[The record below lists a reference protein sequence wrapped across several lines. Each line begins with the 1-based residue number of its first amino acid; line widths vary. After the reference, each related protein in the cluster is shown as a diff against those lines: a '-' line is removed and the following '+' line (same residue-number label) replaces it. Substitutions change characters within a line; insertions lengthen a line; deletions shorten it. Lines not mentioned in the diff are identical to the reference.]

1 MARAVHAQL
10 GTTKLLFLV
19 PRSDRSSPFLWLWN
33 KLVQQINSVSTFMC
47 CPFNEVLWSEIKWV
61 AVHFRAEPVNK
72 RELIAPAIDSF
83 SCKLIY
89 FPKMDLFSQKIMGLF
104 SHKWTY
110 FLENTAGARA
120 VLFALKCTLPLSKG
134 RRMVQLVLTPIQ
146 PSQLYQG
153 ELNKGKTHTNST
165 CSAII
170 VW

>member
-1 MARAVHAQL
+1 M
-10 GTTKLLFLV
+10 
-19 PRSDRSSPFLWLWN
+19 
-33 KLVQQINSVSTFMC
+33 
-47 CPFNEVLWSEIKWV
+47 
-61 AVHFRAEPVNK
+61 HFRAEPVNK

-89 FPKMDLFSQKIMGLF
+89 FPKMDLSSQKIMGLF

-170 VW
+170 V